1 MRLGFDPL
9 SSKRLVQALCGT
21 AESCLS
27 LRCQGLTW
35 VAGLRCSKKKRERE
49 RRDTSAVDVVI
60 FLLSRRKTATSNNKP
75 TSTGRASGGG
85 KKKAILYFV
94 DPWIFFFTPEFS
106 FVLLLLFVFF
116 FKKNKIKQSDQH
128 ASSNFTSRHTWSS
141 DQPCFSVRCAAWSRL
156 EFHVFLNRKK
166 KTQRSVSKSIRKC
179 IVSGAANVLAYG
191 LLQLVFSSI
200 KQGTPRNI
208 YAAERVMGFHCIG
221 DGWSEN
227 AEKRWRIQSLCERK

>member
-116 FKKNKIKQSDQH
+116 
-128 ASSNFTSRHTWSS
+128 
-141 DQPCFSVRCAAWSRL
+141 L
-156 EFHVFLNRKK
+156 KK
-166 KTQRSVSKSIRKC
+166 KQNKAEWSTRLFQFYQPTHLILWPTLFLCKLCGLKPARISCVSEPKKKDPKVC
-179 IVSGAANVLAYG
+179 IKVDS
-191 LLQLVFSSI
+191 
-200 KQGTPRNI
+200 
-208 YAAERVMGFHCIG
+208 
-221 DGWSEN
+221 
-227 AEKRWRIQSLCERK
+227 